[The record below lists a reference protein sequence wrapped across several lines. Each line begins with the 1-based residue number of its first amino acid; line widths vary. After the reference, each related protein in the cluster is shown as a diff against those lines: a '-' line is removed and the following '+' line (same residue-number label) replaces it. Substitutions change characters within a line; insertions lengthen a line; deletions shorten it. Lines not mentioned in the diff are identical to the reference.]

1 MVIEFSDRLGGPP
14 AGPGTESTSKVCSAL
29 TSTLRGKARARSTT
43 ERAGSRRRTRTFDW
57 RRLSSGT
64 SVVNNLVASMTAL
77 LSAVCHDATSK
88 LMIIGARFESHTAR
102 ATGCVLSARIAY
114 DTMRQ
119 KPRIPIR
126 YHTTVRLLVSSQ
138 ADRTPP

>member
-14 AGPGTESTSKVCSAL
+14 AGPGTESTSKVCNAL

-43 ERAGSRRRTRTFDW
+43 ERAGSKRRTRTFDW
-57 RRLSSGT
+57 RRLSSAT
-64 SVVNNLVASMTAL
+64 SVVNNFVASITAL

-88 LMIIGARFESHTAR
+88 LMMIGAMLESPTAL

-119 KPRIPIR
+119 
-126 YHTTVRLLVSSQ
+126 
-138 ADRTPP
+138 RTRVAI